1 MATYR
6 ITAPDGAVYNVTP
19 PEGTN
24 PSESEILAQVQAQ
37 APKAQPMTPDLT
49 TRMGKAVA
57 DWAVPRD
64 PAQPTPFQRAADA
77 IVPRD
82 PAKPALPEQM
92 WNDLKTPTGAG
103 GALGTLLPT
112 ILGLVPHPATRA
124 LGMAANTPA
133 GRTFGGGLGAAAG
146 AVIEGK
152 DPLEEGATAAGW
164 NAVGEGVMGLGGKVV
179 RSLPTVKGRIAE
191 GQARGLTN
199 AIRVVSPDLADVVGQ
214 NKGAL
219 APTLRGPKTS
229 AALQETAL
237 GKSGNEALSAA
248 FERGMAEV
256 DALAPGATVMGP
268 ALLDAYAAMP
278 QLARDR
284 LIGTVAT
291 GGFTPR
297 QAQEVIAWL
306 GSKAFNEAPLGQG
319 VGKVPQQKLWSDAL
333 NETVTGLG
341 PAGQKFLEIRAPY
354 AGGMQ
359 YLDMLRSGAPDGPF
373 RSYGNRLNVDENMVR
388 RYVSEN
394 RMELQ
399 EKLGAQGFDALMK
412 ALGYAQPGTRSV
424 MAPGAGG
431 ATDAMAQ
438 VYGRGQGGAPQILGS
453 LLRTAL
459 PNVGYEAAG
468 RAPYTLPA
476 PLQAILDVVLQK
488 SGGASLSGDRR

>member
-1 MATYR
+1 MAWVLE
-6 ITAPDGAVYNVTP
+6 PDA
-19 PEGTN
+19 
-24 PSESEILAQVQAQ
+24 
-37 APKAQPMTPDLT
+37 APKQGGWVLEPDAPAKAPGVT
-49 TRMGKAVA
+49 ERMGKAVA
-57 DWAVPRD
+57 DFLVPRD
-64 PAQPTPFQRAADA
+64 PAQPVATQRIADA

-82 PAKPALPEQM
+82 PAKPTLPGQM
-92 WNDLKTPTGAG
+92 VDDLKTPTGAG

-112 ILGLVPHPATRA
+112 ILGLIPHPATRA
-124 LGMAANTPA
+124 LGAAANTPA
-133 GRTFGGGLGAAAG
+133 GRTLGGGLGAATG
-146 AVIEGK
+146 ALIEGK
-152 DPLEEGATAAGW
+152 DPLEEGAATAGW
-164 NAVGEGVMGLGGKVV
+164 NAVGEGVMAGGGKIV

-191 GQARGLTN
+191 RQARGLTD
-199 AIRVVSPDLADVVGQ
+199 AIRAVSPDLADVVGQ
-214 NKGAL
+214 NRSAV

-229 AALQETAL
+229 AALQETAM
-237 GKSGNEALSAA
+237 GKSGHEALSAA

-284 LIGTVAT
+284 LIGAVAPS
-291 GGFTPR
+291 GFTPR

-306 GSKAFNEAPLGQG
+306 GSKAFTEAPLGQG
-319 VGKVPQQKLWSDAL
+319 VGKVPQQKLWADAL

-359 YLDMLRSGAPDGPF
+359 YLDMLRAGGDGPF
-373 RSYGNRLNVDENMVR
+373 RSYGNRLNLDENAVR
-388 RYVSEN
+388 RYVSAN

-399 EKLGAQGFDALMK
+399 DKLGPDGFAALMK
-412 ALGYAQPGTRSV
+412 ALGGAQPGTRSV

-431 ATDAMAQ
+431 VSDAMAQ

-459 PNVGYEAAG
+459 PNIGYEAAG
-468 RAPYTLPA
+468 RAPYTLPPA
-476 PLQAILDVVLQK
+476 LQAILDVGLQK
-488 SGGASLSGDRR
+488 AGGAALSGERR